1 MYPTISDLIKDI
13 FGWNI
18 PLPIQSFGFML
29 AISFLAAAYTLQLEL
44 QRKEKNGLLRT
55 FTRQVTKGEPAK
67 MSELISTFLI
77 GFVLGYKL
85 IYAFLNYSDFVAD
98 TQAVLLSLQGSWPG
112 GLALGGIMAYMQY
125 REKEKEKLPE
135 PVTETEVVHPYQM
148 VSNITIVAAVSGII
162 GAKIFHNLEN
172 LHEFA
177 VDPVDA
183 LLSFSGLTMYG
194 GLIVGAITV
203 MRYGKKMGI
212 PPLVLSDATAP
223 GLMLA
228 YGTGRFGCQL
238 SGDGDWGIV
247 NHLQKPGWLSWAP
260 DWVWA
265 YNYPNNVVNDGIP
278 IPGCEGPHC
287 YMLPDAVFPTPL
299 YEAVTCILLFVV
311 LWSLRKKLQRTG
323 QVFFLYLLLNG
334 IERFFIEKIR
344 VNNKFDLLG
353 MQVTQAEVIASLLML
368 GGAIG
373 LFIVSRQKNETNG
386 TVTGSM

>member
-1 MYPTISDLIKDI
+1 
-13 FGWNI
+13 
-18 PLPIQSFGFML
+18 ML
-29 AISFLAAAYTLQLEL
+29 AISFLAAAYTLQSEL

-55 FTRQVTKGEPAK
+55 FTRQVTKGAPAK
-67 MSELISTFLI
+67 TSELISTFLI

-112 GLALGGIMAYMQY
+112 GLALGGIMTYMQY

-177 VDPVDA
+177 VDPVEA

-228 YGTGRFGCQL
+228 YGTGRLGCQI

-247 NHLQKPGWLSWAP
+247 NQLQKPGWLSWAP

-287 YMLPDAVFPTPL
+287 YKLPDAVFPTPL
-299 YEAVTCILLFVV
+299 YEAVTCILLFFV
-311 LWSLRKKLQRTG
+311 LWSLRKKLKQTG
-323 QVFFLYLLLNG
+323 QIFFLYLLLNG

-353 MQVTQAEVIASLLML
+353 MQVTQAEVIATLLML
-368 GGAIG
+368 GGAVG
-373 LFIVSRQKNETNG
+373 LIIVSRKKNETDG
-386 TVTGSM
+386 SVAGSM